1 RLVWEVEI
9 LEALL
14 GGGRLDLRRQRLVEL
29 ALLRDAREDGRTAL
43 LQFAQIAQA
52 LVELAKLR
60 VVQPARCLLAVA
72 GDEGNRRA
80 LVEELD
86 RRANAGRGNAQ
97 LAREGFDDPVEAAGI
112 PGRVGGHLAVFT
124 HGRSVRLRE
133 KQRRQCITDRPGPDS
148 PPGPARAGR
157 PQELALE
164 GAARRPGCRRRLL

>member
-1 RLVWEVEI
+1 LEAHLPGDLGASAPPGLVRQVQV

-14 GGGRLDLRRQRLVEL
+14 RGSRIDLGREGRVEL
-29 ALLRDAREDGRTAL
+29 ALLRDAREDRRPAL
-43 LQFAQIAQA
+43 L
-52 LVELAKLR
+52 ELAKVAEPLVEQAKLG
-60 VVQPARCLLAVA
+60 VVQAARCLLAVA

-133 KQRRQCITDRPGPDS
+133 
-148 PPGPARAGR
+148 
-157 PQELALE
+157 
-164 GAARRPGCRRRLL
+164 